1 MQMKWK
7 RERDLLIAQ
16 TMAFVQTVT
25 GKTTEAEGRLE
36 SVPLDEPTEV
46 ERPVEFVAAARPSPV
61 RYSELREE
69 IQGRV
74 AAFRAHQQLFDR
86 DRDAYYNSVL
96 AKVRIHGTPAQGV
109 GQSAG
114 QALTPDIAG
123 ARPGNEVV

>member
-1 MQMKWK
+1 MQWK

-25 GKTTEAEGRLE
+25 GKTTEAEGHLE
-36 SVPLDEPTEV
+36 SIPLDEPTGV
-46 ERPVEFVAAARPSPV
+46 ERPVELVLAARPSPV
-61 RYSELREE
+61 RHSELRKE

-96 AKVRIHGTPAQGV
+96 AKVRACSEPRASDNQPAK
-109 GQSAG
+109 
-114 QALTPDIAG
+114 
-123 ARPGNEVV
+123 R

>member
-1 MQMKWK
+1 MKWK
-7 RERDLLIAQ
+7 GERDLLIAQ
-16 TMAFVQTVT
+16 TLAFVQAVT

-36 SVPLDEPTEV
+36 SIPLDKPTEV

-61 RYSELREE
+61 RHSKLREE

-96 AKVRIHGTPAQGV
+96 AKVRASSEHLPMASDNQPA
-109 GQSAG
+109 
-114 QALTPDIAG
+114 
-123 ARPGNEVV
+123 R

>member
-1 MQMKWK
+1 MQWK

-36 SVPLDEPTEV
+36 SIPQDEPTGV
-46 ERPVEFVAAARPSPV
+46 ERPVEPVLAARPSPV
-61 RYSELREE
+61 RHSELREE

-96 AKVRIHGTPAQGV
+96 AKVRASSEHLPRASDNQPAK
-109 GQSAG
+109 
-114 QALTPDIAG
+114 
-123 ARPGNEVV
+123 R

>member
-1 MQMKWK
+1 MKWK
-7 RERDLLIAQ
+7 GERDLLIAQ
-16 TMAFVQTVT
+16 TMAFVQAVT

-36 SVPLDEPTEV
+36 SIPLDKPTEV

-61 RYSELREE
+61 RHSKLREE

-96 AKVRIHGTPAQGV
+96 AKVRASSEHLPKVPDNQPAK
-109 GQSAG
+109 
-114 QALTPDIAG
+114 
-123 ARPGNEVV
+123 R